1 MHITVGIC
9 VVLYRFI
16 YCFLIFCITYMQCYE
31 QYVCYLESFS
41 KIKLIYD
48 PLNVLQF
55 RVSSYL
61 LSEFYLLT
69 FLNTNN
75 LLKIILSKLIF
86 FTHSFQKHERF
97 VNSFSDRSLCW
108 FVIVFFKFIL
118 ILFAYNPNVLYQL
131 NTSFSI

>member
-1 MHITVGIC
+1 
-9 VVLYRFI
+9 
-16 YCFLIFCITYMQCYE
+16 MQCYE

-97 VNSFSDRSLCW
+97 VNSFSDRSLC
-108 FVIVFFKFIL
+108 
-118 ILFAYNPNVLYQL
+118 
-131 NTSFSI
+131 